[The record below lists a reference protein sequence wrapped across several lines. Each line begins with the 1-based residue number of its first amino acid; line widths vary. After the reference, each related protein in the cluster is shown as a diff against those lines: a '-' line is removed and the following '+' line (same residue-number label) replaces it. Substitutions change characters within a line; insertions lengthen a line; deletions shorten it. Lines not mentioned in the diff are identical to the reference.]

1 MFTKLIANSVL
12 TVRLNQVGPDAFRR
26 ANIGP
31 DAFRRANIGPQA
43 FQAAKVRVQT
53 KIEGIRGAIIVSIGA
68 KLISIIF

>member
-12 TVRLNQVGPDAFRR
+12 TVRLNQV
-26 ANIGP
+26 GP